1 MAAALLCFSAV
12 SCGDKEKTSVS
23 APAVTET
30 TAATAAKT
38 TVTEAETSTTAA
50 EAPTE
55 AETTAAA
62 PEETT
67 AEAVTETDDDRLP
80 DAVRLFEAINS
91 ADMMQAGA
99 GVEIDDEIARE
110 FTIKVNDSTVS
121 SVYFMVTDNRFKN
134 LEQVKQSVN
143 DSLCG
148 ELLEKYK
155 NIYEGENASF
165 KEYNGYLYFVHQEKS
180 CGFEYTGTPEITE
193 SSEEAFT
200 ATVPVNSLGK
210 SEIFTLKAVKQ
221 DDKWKASSLKIGKN

>member
-30 TAATAAKT
+30 TATKT
-38 TVTEAETSTTAA
+38 TATEAETSTTAA

-134 LEQVKQSVN
+134 LEEVKQFLN
-143 DSLCG
+143 NSLCG
-148 ELLEKYK
+148 ELIEKYK
-155 NIYEGENASF
+155 SIYEGEMSSF

-180 CGFEYTGTPEITE
+180 CGFEYTGAPEITE

-221 DDKWKASSLKIGKN
+221 DDKWKASSLKISKN